1 MDNSDNCFYKQGE
14 TQHLQPERSFRGT
27 SGSVGGIALAFYS
40 GLFAYGGWNYL
51 NFVTEEMKN
60 PYRNLPRAIMISLPL
75 VTIVYILTNVAYFTT
90 LNLPRAIMISLPL
103 VTIVYILA
111 NVAYFTTLNLPRAIM
126 ISLPLVTIVYIL
138 ANVAYFTTL
147 NLPRAIMISLPL
159 VTIVYILTNVAYFTT
174 LNLPRA
180 IMISLPLVTI
190 VYILTNV
197 AYFTTLSLIFQEP
210 TEPAARHHDLP
221 AAGTYSTSPPPLHS
235 RNLPRAIMISLP
247 LVTIVYILTNV
258 AYFTTLN
265 LPRAIMISLPLVTIV
280 YILANVAYFTTL
292 SPDELLK
299 SNAVAVTYGDR
310 LLGVVN
316 WIIPVFVA
324 MSTFGGVNG
333 SLFTSSRLFFVGAR
347 EGHLPDIL
355 AMIHVRRFTPVP
367 SLVFTC
373 LMSLLMLVSG
383 DMFDLINYF
392 SFFNWLCVGIAI
404 IGQIILR
411 VMKPDMP
418 RPVKVHDR
426 CVVPMSCL
434 VVLYLGVSCGV
445 VCGDRNVIGSSFC
458 GSGSRVQS
466 RCMACVMCRV
476 VVVHLA
482 LPIFFVLACM
492 FLVIVSIYETPVQCL
507 VGFGIILSGLP
518 VYFVGVWWKAK
529 PKWLVDGLDSMTRTL
544 QKTLEVMPQEQTTGA
559 SHTQGSPEGG
569 KSQAKVPDVADDPDQ
584 GIQNGGQ
591 AADGNDVMMQ
601 NVLNRKASSRKD
613 TESMDADD
621 DVFQKI
627 ET

>member
-1 MDNSDNCFYKQGE
+1 MTDGKTPDGPAGAVASAPEDAAPDSTVELKRKITLLNGVTIIVGTIIGSGIFVSPKGVLENAGSVGLSLVVWSLCGVFSTVGALCYAELGTCITKSGGDYAYILEVFGPLPAFLRLWIALLIIRPTSQAIVALTFAEYICQPFFPGCDPPEAAVRMLAAVCLTILTAINCGKVRWATRVMDLFTAAKLLALALIIGLGVMQLAKGE
-14 TQHLQPERSFRGT
+14 TEHLQPDTSFRGT

-60 PYRNLPRAIMISLPL
+60 PYRNLPRAI
-75 VTIVYILTNVAYFTT
+75 V
-90 LNLPRAIMISLPL
+90 
-103 VTIVYILA
+103 
-111 NVAYFTTLNLPRAIM
+111 
-126 ISLPLVTIVYIL
+126 
-138 ANVAYFTTL
+138 
-147 NLPRAIMISLPL
+147 
-159 VTIVYILTNVAYFTT
+159 
-174 LNLPRA
+174 
-180 IMISLPLVTI
+180 
-190 VYILTNV
+190 
-197 AYFTTLSLIFQEP
+197 
-210 TEPAARHHDLP
+210 
-221 AAGTYSTSPPPLHS
+221 
-235 RNLPRAIMISLP
+235 
-247 LVTIVYILTNV
+247 
-258 AYFTTLN
+258 
-265 LPRAIMISLPLVTIV
+265 ISLPLVTIV

-292 SPDELLK
+292 SPEELLK

-310 LLGVVN
+310 LLGVAN

-367 SLVFTC
+367 SLIFTC
-373 LMSLLMLVSG
+373 LMSLVMLVSG
-383 DMFDLINYF
+383 DIFDLINYF

-404 IGQIILR
+404 IGQLILR

-418 RPVKVHDR
+418 RPVKVHL
-426 CVVPMSCL
+426 S
-434 VVLYLGVSCGV
+434 
-445 VCGDRNVIGSSFC
+445 
-458 GSGSRVQS
+458 
-466 RCMACVMCRV
+466 
-476 VVVHLA
+476 

-492 FLVIVSIYETPVQCL
+492 FLVIVSIYETPIQCL

-544 QKTLEVMPQEQTTGA
+544 QKALEVMPQEQA
-559 SHTQGSPEGG
+559 SHTEGG
-569 KSQAKVPDVADDPDQ
+569 KGPTQVPDVAEDPDE
-584 GIQNGGQ
+584 GIQNGGPEN
-591 AADGNDVMMQ
+591 DGNDVMMQ
-601 NVLNRKASSRKD
+601 NVLNRKASRKD
-613 TESMDADD
+613 RESPDADD

>member
-1 MDNSDNCFYKQGE
+1 MTDGETQDGPAEEVDSAAENTGPDSTVELKRKITLLNGVTIIVGTIIGSGIFVSPKGVLANAGSVGLSLVVWALCGVFSTVGALCYAELGTAITKSGGDYAYILEVFGPLPAFLRLWIALLIIRPTSQAVVALTFAEYICQPFFPGCAPPEAAVRMLAAVCLTVLTAINCGKVRWATRVMDLFTAAKLLALALIIGLGVMQLAKGE

-75 VTIVYILTNVAYFTT
+75 VTIVYILT
-90 LNLPRAIMISLPL
+90 
-103 VTIVYILA
+103 
-111 NVAYFTTLNLPRAIM
+111 
-126 ISLPLVTIVYIL
+126 
-138 ANVAYFTTL
+138 
-147 NLPRAIMISLPL
+147 
-159 VTIVYILTNVAYFTT
+159 
-174 LNLPRA
+174 
-180 IMISLPLVTI
+180 
-190 VYILTNV
+190 
-197 AYFTTLSLIFQEP
+197 
-210 TEPAARHHDLP
+210 
-221 AAGTYSTSPPPLHS
+221 
-235 RNLPRAIMISLP
+235 
-247 LVTIVYILTNV
+247 
-258 AYFTTLN
+258 
-265 LPRAIMISLPLVTIV
+265 
-280 YILANVAYFTTL
+280 NVAYFTTL

-418 RPVKVHDR
+418 RPVKVH
-426 CVVPMSCL
+426 
-434 VVLYLGVSCGV
+434 
-445 VCGDRNVIGSSFC
+445 
-458 GSGSRVQS
+458 
-466 RCMACVMCRV
+466 
-476 VVVHLA
+476 LA

-569 KSQAKVPDVADDPDQ
+569 KSQAKVPDVADSPHDE

-613 TESMDADD
+613 RESMDVDD

>member
-1 MDNSDNCFYKQGE
+1 MTDARSQDGPAGEAAPSAEHPSADGTVELKRKITLLNGVTIIVGTIIGSGIFVSPKGVLENAGSVGLALLVWALCGVFSTVGALCYAELGTCITKSGGDYAYILQVFGPLPAFLRLWIALLIIRPTSQAIVALTFAEYICQPFFPGCSPPEAAVRMLAAVCLTVLTAINCGKVRWATRVMDLFTAAKLLALALIIGLGIMQLAKGE
-14 TQHLQPERSFRGT
+14 TQHLQPATSFRGT

-75 VTIVYILTNVAYFTT
+75 VTIVYIL
-90 LNLPRAIMISLPL
+90 
-103 VTIVYILA
+103 
-111 NVAYFTTLNLPRAIM
+111 
-126 ISLPLVTIVYIL
+126 
-138 ANVAYFTTL
+138 
-147 NLPRAIMISLPL
+147 
-159 VTIVYILTNVAYFTT
+159 
-174 LNLPRA
+174 
-180 IMISLPLVTI
+180 
-190 VYILTNV
+190 
-197 AYFTTLSLIFQEP
+197 
-210 TEPAARHHDLP
+210 
-221 AAGTYSTSPPPLHS
+221 
-235 RNLPRAIMISLP
+235 
-247 LVTIVYILTNV
+247 
-258 AYFTTLN
+258 
-265 LPRAIMISLPLVTIV
+265 
-280 YILANVAYFTTL
+280 ANVAYFTTL

-310 LLGVVN
+310 LLGAAN

-367 SLVFTC
+367 SLIFTC

-404 IGQIILR
+404 IGQLILR

-418 RPVKVHDR
+418 RPVK
-426 CVVPMSCL
+426 
-434 VVLYLGVSCGV
+434 
-445 VCGDRNVIGSSFC
+445 
-458 GSGSRVQS
+458 
-466 RCMACVMCRV
+466 
-476 VVVHLA
+476 VHLA

-529 PKWLVDGLDSMTRTL
+529 PKWLVEGLDSVTRVL
-544 QKTLEVMPQEQTTGA
+544 QKTLEVMPEEQATDL
-559 SHTQGSPEGG
+559 SGSREGG
-569 KSQAKVPDVADDPDQ
+569 KIPAKVPDVADDPDEEPV
-584 GIQNGGQ
+584 QNGGQ
-591 AADGNDVMMQ
+591 AADGNDVTTQ
-601 NVLNRKASSRKD
+601 NVLNRKASRKGKED
-613 TESMDADD
+613 TDADD